1 MPVYP
6 TNVQENLER
15 ATALYR
21 AYIAALPSRE
31 DTAHFSVRRKVDG
44 STAELLARGPVTIV
58 VLGDS
63 VSQGCFGGY
72 GVGNDYHAVYH
83 DRLRMLIAGKHPGM
97 VVNVINRAI
106 GGISSPFA
114 NENFE
119 EIVPAYKPDLVIVCF
134 GLNDI
139 NGSVERYTNAI
150 GGIFEKCKAHGLD
163 CVFMTPNMLNTY
175 RSPDAPER
183 FFEYAQKTADIQTS
197 GKMDAYMQAARDT
210 ATAHGVPVCDGYAL
224 WRRMEEE
231 GVDITLL
238 LSNLINH
245 PVPEMHDLFA
255 RLLYHTLFG
264 LSYEADTLG
273 TADAGMTEAAK

>member
-1 MPVYP
+1 
-6 TNVQENLER
+6 
-15 ATALYR
+15 
-21 AYIAALPSRE
+21 
-31 DTAHFSVRRKVDG
+31 
-44 STAELLARGPVTIV
+44 
-58 VLGDS
+58 
-63 VSQGCFGGY
+63 
-72 GVGNDYHAVYH
+72 
-83 DRLRMLIAGKHPGM
+83 
-97 VVNVINRAI
+97 
-106 GGISSPFA
+106 
-114 NENFE
+114 
-119 EIVPAYKPDLVIVCF
+119 
-134 GLNDI
+134 
-139 NGSVERYTNAI
+139 
-150 GGIFEKCKAHGLD
+150 
-163 CVFMTPNMLNTY
+163 MTPNMLNTY

-210 ATAHGVPVCDGYAL
+210 AAAHGVPVCDGYAL